1 VKLAGLASVAALA
14 AVSSVALAQPAAPL
28 PPAPPASAATPV
40 PKGKPAAVPLAKKK
54 PPVPGRPTARPGPKE
69 PETHDPAPDVRLT
82 LEATGPR
89 GGWTMRVTNAGQV
102 PVRLVAD
109 ARLLS
114 LEVTPRGERK
124 PVHCELPPEMR
135 PADDSARALVLPP
148 ERSYVE
154 PLEPVLYCFGG
165 RQLAALAQ
173 GAIVVG
179 HLGWTDHAG
188 RAPFVVAPIDGID
201 PVVAALKKLDSPP
214 IGLPDAPT
222 LTEWPAAQASPDNP
236 DRPKLTLRGQEAAEA
251 PSPSR
256 VWVTVTLRNEGK
268 RPVTLRFR
276 PESLRF
282 DVSGPGGRD
291 RCKWPTQP
299 VAAMRNLFTTIQP
312 GGSESTTVGLDA
324 YCPGHLF
331 DQPGLLV
338 VRPELDTRKASG
350 ADIALATF
358 DGRVVSPSLT
368 YVRLHEGGKPVPL
381 GRPKLE
387 PLPQPP
393 APAPGPTP
401 PEPSASPAPPP
412 P

>member
-1 VKLAGLASVAALA
+1 MVSGLGVVASFAAC
-14 AVSSVALAQPAAPL
+14 SGVALAQPAPPK
-28 PPAPPASAATPV
+28 PPAPPAPGAAPV
-40 PKGKPAAVPLAKKK
+40 PKGKPASAQLAKKK
-54 PPVPGRPTARPGPKE
+54 PPAPAHPTGRPVTKE
-69 PETHDPAPDVRLT
+69 PETHDPPPDVRLT

-114 LEVTPRGERK
+114 LEVTPRGERS
-124 PVHCELPPEMR
+124 PVHCELPAEMR

-148 ERSYVE
+148 DRSYVE

-179 HLGWTDHAG
+179 HLGWTGHAG
-188 RAPFVVAPIDGID
+188 RAPFLVAPIDGLE
-201 PVVAALKKLDSPP
+201 PAVAAVKRLDSPP

-222 LTEWPAAQASPDNP
+222 PAELPASQGSADNP
-236 DRPKLTLRGQEAAEA
+236 DRPRLTLHGQEAAEA

-256 VWVTVTLRNEGK
+256 VWITVTLRNDGK

-299 VAAMRNLFTTIQP
+299 VAAMRDLFSTIQP
-312 GGSESTTVGLDA
+312 GASQSATVGLDA

-350 ADIALATF
+350 ADIALSTF
-358 DGRVVSPSLT
+358 DGRVVAPSLT
-368 YVRLHEGGKPVPL
+368 YVRLHEGVKPLPL

-387 PLPQPP
+387 PPPQPP
-393 APAPGPTP
+393 ATP
-401 PEPSASPAPPP
+401 PESPPP
-412 P
+412 PTQPPP